1 VCKVR
6 WPNPGRVS
14 RVLGKP
20 SGGEWMGWHAD
31 ASLVHAAHRVDQLGQ
46 KKSTS
51 MNTNIIYFVMFL
63 CFGWFWAVLGFPIK
77 LDKTNLSMVLEK

>member
-20 SGGEWMGWHAD
+20 GGGEWMGWHAD
-31 ASLVHAAHRVDQLGQ
+31 ASLVCAAHRVDQLGQ
-46 KKSTS
+46 KK
-51 MNTNIIYFVMFL
+51 V
-63 CFGWFWAVLGFPIK
+63 PQ
-77 LDKTNLSMVLEK
+77 